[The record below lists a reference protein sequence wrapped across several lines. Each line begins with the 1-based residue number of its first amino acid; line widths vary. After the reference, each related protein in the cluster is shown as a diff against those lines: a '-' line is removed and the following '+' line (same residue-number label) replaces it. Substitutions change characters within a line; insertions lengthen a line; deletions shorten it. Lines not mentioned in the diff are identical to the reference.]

1 MSLKAGNGLWFLAG
15 RPSLTFFSW
24 QQPCLDFLGFKIDVQ
39 QIQFGIGIWKY
50 TRPLLLNFSRLF
62 TKQTFF
68 SRFVVP
74 EMIYKFPSGKV
85 PIFLRIK
92 GPNFSPSSLTVGSF
106 FMWKCWLVVYVQCV
120 QYMASSLHH
129 SLWLIAINM
138 GGWSIATF
146 FAISHTHIHYTGCCC
161 KEAVAVLVL
170 PNGKTNFCLQVW

>member
-1 MSLKAGNGLWFLAG
+1 M
-15 RPSLTFFSW
+15 
-24 QQPCLDFLGFKIDVQ
+24 
-39 QIQFGIGIWKY
+39 
-50 TRPLLLNFSRLF
+50 SRLF
-62 TKQTFF
+62 GLQNRRSADSIWNWNLEIYKSSAFEFFPPFYKANFF

-138 GGWSIATF
+138 GAEVWQLF
-146 FAISHTHIHYTGCCC
+146 CHRLCHLPHSHTLYYCTSQSLCAKWQNKLLSASVIKRDLLFPT
-161 KEAVAVLVL
+161 EE
-170 PNGKTNFCLQVW
+170 NGKQQPPLRLLEAARY

>member
-1 MSLKAGNGLWFLAG
+1 M
-15 RPSLTFFSW
+15 
-24 QQPCLDFLGFKIDVQ
+24 
-39 QIQFGIGIWKY
+39 
-50 TRPLLLNFSRLF
+50 SRLF
-62 TKQTFF
+62 GLQNRRSADSIWNWNLEIYKTPAFEFFPPFYKANFF

>member
-1 MSLKAGNGLWFLAG
+1 M
-15 RPSLTFFSW
+15 
-24 QQPCLDFLGFKIDVQ
+24 
-39 QIQFGIGIWKY
+39 
-50 TRPLLLNFSRLF
+50 SRLF
-62 TKQTFF
+62 GLQNRRSADSIWNWNLEIYKAPAFEFFPPFYKANFF